1 MSAVWDKGALKTHQ
15 ELLGPSHFLLPAA
28 MVPRMYTYFR
38 VYQGDALRV
47 YMGLQAN
54 YTLS

>member
-15 ELLGPSHFLLPAA
+15 ELLGPSHFLLPVA